1 MLSSIYR
8 DKFKKEI
15 EIKKLK
21 NELVNNKNIDEMTLF
36 EIYENKE
43 IVGYFLLNT
52 KEYQQWILDYKMEG
66 IEI

>member
-52 KEYQQWILDYKMEG
+52 KEYQQ
-66 IEI
+66 